1 MQKLPVLLDLDVHL
15 FSKNP
20 ESTAFGKKIVEQ
32 SIVMIDSLGFEAF
45 TFKKLGDNIGSNES
59 SIYRYFKSKHALLLY
74 LFNWYWSWIECN
86 LVFTT
91 NNINNAEEKLSRS
104 IQLLCKG
111 IQNENNIPNNNK
123 VLLNRIIVS
132 ESVKVYL
139 TKDIDSENEK
149 GYFKTYKRVVQRLSE
164 FLLDINPDF
173 KYPHMLV
180 STVIEGI
187 HHQQFF
193 SEHLPAL
200 TDVEEGQ
207 NSILTF
213 YTNLVFKAI
222 QDED

>member
-1 MQKLPVLLDLDVHL
+1 
-15 FSKNP
+15 
-20 ESTAFGKKIVEQ
+20 
-32 SIVMIDSLGFEAF
+32 
-45 TFKKLGDNIGSNES
+45 
-59 SIYRYFKSKHALLLY
+59 
-74 LFNWYWSWIECN
+74 
-86 LVFTT
+86 
-91 NNINNAEEKLSRS
+91 
-104 IQLLCKG
+104 
-111 IQNENNIPNNNK
+111 
-123 VLLNRIIVS
+123 
-132 ESVKVYL
+132 VYL

-207 NSILTF
+207 NSILNF

>member
-1 MQKLPVLLDLDVHL
+1 MQKLPVLLDLDEHL
-15 FSKNP
+15 YSKNP
-20 ESTAFGKKIVEQ
+20 ESTALGKKIVEQ

-123 VLLNRIIVS
+123 VLLNSIIVS

>member
-1 MQKLPVLLDLDVHL
+1 MQKLPVLLDLDEHL
-15 FSKNP
+15 YSKNP
-20 ESTAFGKKIVEQ
+20 ESTALGKKIVEQ

-74 LFNWYWSWIECN
+74 LFNWYWSCIECN

>member
-1 MQKLPVLLDLDVHL
+1 MQKLPVLLDLDEHL
-15 FSKNP
+15 YSKNP
-20 ESTAFGKKIVEQ
+20 ESTALGKKIVEQ

-123 VLLNRIIVS
+123 VLLNSMIVS